1 MPMVLAR
8 EDAVN
13 HWRNLMG
20 PTKTTKYE
28 IKMPYFKL
36 TITLTW
42 FSHGQPKN

>member
-28 IKMPYFKL
+28 INTHYFKL
-36 TITLTW
+36 TIALT
-42 FSHGQPKN
+42 KKIMYNLL